1 MKAHADTNP
10 KHFGTYRQAFDTHV
24 QEDEMHS
31 SVIVCALVITQCT
44 QCASLD
50 CCPALQRPMQR
61 VTNLRSSLSRIPV
74 RTYQALEQSLTS
86 SAHPRRSWRSHV
98 RNGGW
103 SPPNSEKVSG
113 IQVHTMSLSAMAMA
127 LPMLLGYDIAWST
140 VAYVALALLLVVA
153 VGWSVRRL
161 MQRNERLEQ
170 LVEQRTAH
178 IRLQARQLA
187 RYNAELIRSN
197 KMLQETMDE
206 KSKVLGVA
214 AHDLKNSVFG
224 IRALTEIMLE
234 EDPATEGMARRLSLV
249 HNSAEEAMELI
260 SNLLSSAASSVH
272 GQLDKHVVDAGAMTE
287 VIAHSFAEQ
296 AKRKGQTITCTMS
309 ASDIFVEGDEDRL
322 REAINNLVSNAVK
335 YAPLD
340 SRIRLNVTATE
351 SDVYIAVSDEGPGL
365 SDHEQKGLFTP
376 FKRLSPEPTGNEGSS
391 GLGLYIVKQIVERH
405 DGAIKVNSTKGEG
418 STFTL
423 ILPRVEPDNDQMSM
437 NNADKNASDKNGQS
451 SAIKGSTAV
460 TMAGELHQ

>member
-1 MKAHADTNP
+1 MKAYVDTNP
-10 KHFGTYRQAFDTHV
+10 KHFGTYRQRSDTHT
-24 QEDEMHS
+24 QEDGRRS
-31 SVIVCALVITQCT
+31 SVIIYALVSTQCT
-44 QCASLD
+44 KHASLD

-61 VTNLRSSLSRIPV
+61 ATDLRSSLSRIPV
-74 RTYQALEQSLTS
+74 RTYQVFEQSLTS
-86 SAHPRRSWRSHV
+86 PTQFNRSWRSHSQS
-98 RNGGW
+98 GGW
-103 SPPNSEKVSG
+103 SPPMPDKASG
-113 IQVHTMSLSAMAMA
+113 MQVHTMSLSALAMA
-127 LPMLLGYDIAWST
+127 LPMLLGYDITWST

-153 VGWSVRRL
+153 VGWGVRRL

-178 IRLQARQLA
+178 IQLQARQLA

-197 KMLQETMDE
+197 KMLQQTMDE

-249 HNSAEEAMELI
+249 HNSAGEAMELI

-272 GQLDKHVVDAGAMTE
+272 GKLNKHVVDAGAMTE

-296 AKRKGQTITCTMS
+296 AKRKGQTINCTVS

-340 SRIRLNVTATE
+340 SNIRLNVTATE

-365 SDHEQKGLFTP
+365 SAHEQEGLFAP

-391 GLGLYIVKQIVERH
+391 GLGLYIVKQIIERH
-405 DGAIKVNSTKGEG
+405 DGTIKVNSTKGEG
-418 STFTL
+418 STFT
-423 ILPRVEPDNDQMSM
+423 IMLPRVESDSDQVCMNGTND
-437 NNADKNASDKNGQS
+437 DASSENEQATVVK
-451 SAIKGSTAV
+451 ASTAA